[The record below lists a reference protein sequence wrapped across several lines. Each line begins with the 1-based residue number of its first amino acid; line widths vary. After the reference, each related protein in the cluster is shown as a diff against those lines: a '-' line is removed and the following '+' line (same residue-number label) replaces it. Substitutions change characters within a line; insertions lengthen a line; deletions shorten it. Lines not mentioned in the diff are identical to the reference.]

1 MTGRRARRRQDR
13 RSLSFTPGTTYDL
26 GPVDSGPQNGT
37 QGRDRAGWWALCGF
51 LAGLGTGALAAAG
64 VILR

>member
-1 MTGRRARRRQDR
+1 VTRRRALRPEP
-13 RSLSFTPGTTYDL
+13 LTTYDL
-26 GPVDSGPQNGT
+26 PGVRPP
-37 QGRDRAGWWALCGF
+37 RDRAGWWALCGF